1 MTINGMKQCLIK
13 KGGGLDI
20 IGVTQHR
27 KVDMILHHLQQSLR
41 ERENVEQVCGVG
53 FEEGVIKEK

>member
-1 MTINGMKQCLIK
+1 MKQCLIK